1 MTAFFRVYLPQCL
14 PGISAGALLVFILS
28 LGYYITPALVGGAAD
43 QMISYFVADNIG
55 RSLNWGLASALSAIL
70 LGAVLLLY
78 WVYDRLVGVSNVR
91 LG

>member
-1 MTAFFRVYLPQCL
+1 L

-78 WVYDRLVGVSNVR
+78 WVYDRLVGVGNVR